1 MEAKYQKYK
10 RKYLATRSRLYQLGG
25 TENRNID
32 DDGDVEME
40 DDSDVEMED
49 APEPETTAPVP
60 RLRRQNAERVPPM
73 PRLRRQVAEPDRVPP
88 LPNAPEPEWLVYLND
103 RLQNVVAGPAI
114 PRLRRQ
120 VAEPDRAN
128 NLLLGIHP
136 PDQPVRLL
144 TIPETQQS
152 IRQQVA
158 EIPGNITDDI
168 RNRLPEEV
176 MNELLHT
183 VPNWQTMDHLTI
195 RRETFRII
203 RNILVDR
210 LRTHPD
216 GMGQGPIV

>member
-10 RKYLATRSRLYQLGG
+10 SKYLATRSRLYQLGG
-25 TENRNID
+25 ASNRNID

-49 APEPETTAPVP
+49 SSEPEP
-60 RLRRQNAERVPPM
+60 VPPM

-88 LPNAPEPEWLVYLND
+88 RPDAPEPEWLVYLND

-128 NLLLGIHP
+128 NLLLGTHP

-152 IRQQVA
+152 IRHQVA
-158 EIPGNITDDI
+158 EIPGNIANDI